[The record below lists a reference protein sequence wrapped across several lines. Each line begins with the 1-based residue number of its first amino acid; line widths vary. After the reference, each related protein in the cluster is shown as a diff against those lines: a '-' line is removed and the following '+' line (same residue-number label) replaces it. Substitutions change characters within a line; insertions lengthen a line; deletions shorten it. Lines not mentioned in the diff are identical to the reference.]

1 MSKRSVFAAALLGTV
16 LLSVPLQSQ
25 AFFGFF
31 GGGFSFGT
39 GWGGWG
45 GPGWWGPG
53 SGWWSPGW
61 YRSRYLGWPGYRWH
75 RPYWRQ
81 SYWRRGY
88 RPYSWSYLGYG
99 WQPPFSPLSAPEK
112 PATPM
117 SPETIEK

>member
-1 MSKRSVFAAALLGTV
+1 MKKRSVFGAAFLGTI
-16 LLSVPLQSQ
+16 LFLVPLQSQ

-53 SGWWSPGW
+53 WWGPGW
-61 YRSRYLGWPGYRWH
+61 YRSRYLGWPAYH
-75 RPYWRQ
+75 SYRPYWRRR
-81 SYWRRGY
+81 YWHRFY
-88 RPYSWSYLGYG
+88 RPYLWPNPGYG
-99 WQPPFSPLSAPEK
+99 WSPPIYPLGAPDQPV
-112 PATPM
+112 TPT